1 MKIYFLHNKYS
12 GKYLLFIYL
21 ILLLY
26 IVIGIVILFNGYQKN
41 DKNYR
46 SIADVSTQKLILL
59 GELRRKIAL
68 SEVTLLTHVINKNRI
83 QNDSAIEGRFK
94 KEFNT
99 DTATLAQLNKFP
111 EDSTEL
117 SLLAILK
124 TKEAEKFNTVDSL
137 LYLSNTNK
145 NTNLIQYLN
154 TRHSPVFTSY
164 FTTITQLQDYFAK
177 RTKTKVDAAD
187 KFNQYYSEKFIL
199 HFTISGLS
207 FLLLGIFINR
217 NMNWLKKQND
227 EILAREQLLS
237 IEKKKFENLLDAAPD
252 GMVGINNNG
261 EIVLFNK
268 QAELLFGYSFTE
280 IVSKQM
286 TVLLPNEFQEKY
298 STLLHT
304 FTSLPESKKTN
315 LYSIDFW
322 GIKKNGQK
330 FPTDISLSHL
340 QTINGQIIIVAIR
353 DITEKKEMDNKL
365 QQTMQHLQNANK
377 ELEQFAY
384 IASHDLQEPLRTV
397 SSFTELFM
405 KEYNGKLS
413 ISGEK
418 YLEFIFK
425 SSNRMKLLVKGL
437 LDYSR
442 IGKEKQLVVTDC
454 HQLVSDVLADLGAS
468 IQECN
473 AHIHI
478 NPLPTIP
485 AYTTEMRQLFQNIIG
500 NAIKYRKKGVEPEIE
515 INAVSEEKY
524 WHFSIKDNGIGIKE
538 SDQEKVFIIF
548 KRLHN
553 HNEYEGTGIGLSH
566 CKKIVEL
573 HGGKIWIDS
582 VIDNGS
588 TFNFTILKQ

>member
-413 ISGEK
+413 VSGENIWS
-418 YLEFIFK
+418 LFL
-425 SSNRMKLLVKGL
+425 NHR
-437 LDYSR
+437 
-442 IGKEKQLVVTDC
+442 
-454 HQLVSDVLADLGAS
+454 
-468 IQECN
+468 
-473 AHIHI
+473 
-478 NPLPTIP
+478 
-485 AYTTEMRQLFQNIIG
+485 TE
-500 NAIKYRKKGVEPEIE
+500 
-515 INAVSEEKY
+515 
-524 WHFSIKDNGIGIKE
+524 
-538 SDQEKVFIIF
+538 
-548 KRLHN
+548 
-553 HNEYEGTGIGLSH
+553 
-566 CKKIVEL
+566 
-573 HGGKIWIDS
+573 
-582 VIDNGS
+582 
-588 TFNFTILKQ
+588 

>member
-1 MKIYFLHNKYS
+1 MKIYFLNNKYS
-12 GKYLLFIYL
+12 GKYLLLIYL
-21 ILLLY
+21 TFLLFL
-26 IVIGIVILFNGYQKN
+26 VIGIVILFNGYQKN
-41 DKNYR
+41 NKNYH
-46 SIADVSTQKLILL
+46 SISDVSTQKLILL
-59 GELRRKIAL
+59 GELRKKIVL
-68 SEVTLLTHVINKNRI
+68 SEVTLLTEVINVHRI
-83 QNDSAIEGRFK
+83 QNDSAIEERFK
-94 KEFNT
+94 KEFTANT
-99 DTATLAQLNKFP
+99 AILDQLNKLP

-117 SLLAILK
+117 RLLAILK
-124 TKEAEKFNTVDSL
+124 TNESEKIKTLDSL
-137 LYLSNTNK
+137 LYSINYN
-145 NTNLIQYLN
+145 NSILIQYIN
-154 TRHSPVFTSY
+154 TKHLPFFKSYYTS
-164 FTTITQLQDYFAK
+164 ITQLQDYFAK
-177 RTKTKVDAAD
+177 KTKAKVDAAD
-187 KFNQYYSEKFIL
+187 KFDQYYSDRFIL
-199 HFTISGLS
+199 LFTISGLI

-217 NMNWLKKQND
+217 NMKWLEKQNA
-227 EILAREQLLS
+227 EILNREQLLS

-261 EIVLFNK
+261 EIVIFNT
-268 QAELLFGYSFTE
+268 QAELLFGYSFSE

-286 TVLLPNEFQEKY
+286 IVLLPNEFQEKY
-298 STLLHT
+298 STLLYS
-304 FTSLPESKKTN
+304 FLNLPESKKTN
-315 LYSIDFW
+315 LYSLDFL

-330 FPTDISLSHL
+330 FPMDISLSHL
-340 QTINGQIIIVAIR
+340 QTSNGLIIIVAIR
-353 DITEKKEMDNKL
+353 DVTEKKEMDNKL

-413 ISGEK
+413 VSGEK